1 MSNAVFS
8 SGRAEDRNIFEA
20 DKSSNNYNYISKSKE
35 YDMKKYIIK
44 NQVGLGGIWR
54 GESEKKAILS
64 LLMAWSQ

>member
-20 DKSSNNYNYISKSKE
+20 DKSSNNYNYISKSEE

-44 NQVGLGGIWR
+44 NQVGLGGI
-54 GESEKKAILS
+54 
-64 LLMAWSQ
+64 